1 MPEPV
6 TRYGFIS
13 FSGSRFDYNSPAKCR
28 RVVIQIAHYQC
39 PLLCACLAIA
49 NYELLYSN
57 KAKWFAKQLA
67 SLVYQSKAK
76 VLEFP
81 SKKSDTLSETIPKNI
96 LSPRPNLT

>member
-1 MPEPV
+1 MYIAHAMSSFQMPEPV

-49 NYELLYSN
+49 NYELLYL
-57 KAKWFAKQLA
+57 KKLGF
-67 SLVYQSKAK
+67 LVQKYGH
-76 VLEFP
+76 FP
-81 SKKSDTLSETIPKNI
+81 
-96 LSPRPNLT
+96 PRF